1 MPRRKRASSPF
12 DPFDDDFDED
22 ASSQSSKNGNPPVQR
37 NAANARE
44 RARMRV
50 LSSAF
55 GRLKTK
61 LPNIPPDTKLSK
73 LDTLRLAT
81 MYIKQL
87 KVLVEGG
94 ATNAEHHE
102 VFQETAGIFNMQ
114 SVSQSM
120 TWPFGFHQMQAS
132 NNNSA
137 NGRLQTLQ
145 YSPPAEWNHLRNT
158 YSKYGRISNGDNNN
172 CTASNYQQELSILQ
186 SHQHPHQHQHQ
197 HPHQHQHQNHW
208 YATDEPMVEDI
219 NVNNNNNNNNCA
231 FFEQQSEQHMKHN
244 HDVTHTQTQL
254 YHASQAHATS
264 SIR

>member
-1 MPRRKRASSPF
+1 M
-12 DPFDDDFDED
+12 
-22 ASSQSSKNGNPPVQR
+22 QR

-120 TWPFGFHQMQAS
+120 VS
-132 NNNSA
+132 SI
-137 NGRLQTLQ
+137 
-145 YSPPAEWNHLRNT
+145 RNIKKL
-158 YSKYGRISNGDNNN
+158 SKILNRISNKLIIYI
-172 CTASNYQQELSILQ
+172 S
-186 SHQHPHQHQHQ
+186 
-197 HPHQHQHQNHW
+197 
-208 YATDEPMVEDI
+208 
-219 NVNNNNNNNNCA
+219 
-231 FFEQQSEQHMKHN
+231 
-244 HDVTHTQTQL
+244 
-254 YHASQAHATS
+254 
-264 SIR
+264 R